1 MHGVFDS
8 ENHDVG
14 FVTRKIDVTSVCV
27 PSLPRISDYHM
38 RRKQADKK
46 RVSPDPV
53 YNDELISRFINSVMR
68 DGKKSTAQ
76 GLVYSALDM
85 IEDRAEEPGLDV
97 FKKAVNNVAPL
108 VEVRSRRVGGATYQV
123 PIEVR
128 PERRVALA
136 FRWIIQYARARN
148 DKSMALRLANELH
161 AAAKGEGGAVK
172 KKDDTHRMAESNKA
186 FAHFRF

>member
-1 MHGVFDS
+1 
-8 ENHDVG
+8 
-14 FVTRKIDVTSVCV
+14 
-27 PSLPRISDYHM
+27 M
-38 RRKQADKK
+38 RRNRAESRRTAGDSLYGDQL
-46 RVSPDPV
+46 VG
-53 YNDELISRFINSVMR
+53 RFINSVMS

-76 GLVYSALDM
+76 RLVYSAFDI
-85 IEDRAEEPGLDV
+85 IEDRGDEPGLDI

-148 DKSMALRLANELH
+148 DKSFAMRLANELQ
-161 AAAKGEGGAVK
+161 AAANGEGGSVK